1 MALVWSATL
10 WVASLVFAGLIGGL
24 WFLLAADS
32 ARSAT
37 PPAAVLAL
45 TAVGIAWQQSR
56 ARARR
61 RLQGALDAYAER
73 EIARSVQR
81 RQNHRTAASAAKA
94 LPARD
99 QRSAGTRLDEDH
111 VAQTSWAGFGQ
122 A

>member
-1 MALVWSATL
+1 MKASRIARSRYMALVWSATL

-73 EIARSVQR
+73 EMARSRLRHAQSGLRPRV
-81 RQNHRTAASAAKA
+81 
-94 LPARD
+94 AR
-99 QRSAGTRLDEDH
+99 
-111 VAQTSWAGFGQ
+111 
-122 A
+122 